1 MKALK
6 VKFRYIVPA
15 TNVIDDVEELDKN
28 LYQTSSNYWI
38 ITGSEEKVL
47 DLIEENFKLH
57 GIEYNIESV

>member
-38 ITGSEEKVL
+38 ITGSEERVL